1 MCFSSGGSTSGTQ
14 YTYQTGTDAN
24 GNPINGWTEQGVPY
38 AYFQRG
44 ATTVA
49 QYETMA
55 SQDESN
61 ASIAAQE
68 QIANQSNAF
77 NQQQLQYEQQTAA
90 QTQAQAD
97 EQAARQSEYTQG
109 RANLLQQGDQS
120 INDAFAQFSPDYFNQ
135 YAKDYMS
142 QAQDEIT
149 RQQQQAQKSLA
160 FQTASQGLTDS
171 QANVNEQGLIQE
183 DAGRATAQQTAN
195 AQSAEQQLE
204 SNVASSK
211 QNLLGQVESAENI
224 GSPIAGSSEQDVSTA
239 LNTQRSA
246 ISGISSG
253 AADTVSSLNA
263 VPTVSSLGD
272 IFSGVL
278 GTAGSALSGAN
289 ANTTLTAFKNA
300 ASGAGSATTLGG
312 TSAGKAA

>member
-1 MCFSSGGSTSGTQ
+1 
-14 YTYQTGTDAN
+14 
-24 GNPINGWTEQGVPY
+24 
-38 AYFQRG
+38 
-44 ATTVA
+44 
-49 QYETMA
+49 MA

-195 AQSAEQQLE
+195 AQSAEQQLQ

-246 ISGISSG
+246 ISGITSG
-253 AADTVSSLNA
+253 ASDTVSSLGA
-263 VPTVSSLGD
+263 VPTVLQPGRHLLGRAGDGGIGAVRCQRQHDSHRVQERGLGCWLSHHPRRHQRGQGSLVGD
-272 IFSGVL
+272 RRCAIQSVL
-278 GTAGSALSGAN
+278 D
-289 ANTTLTAFKNA
+289 
-300 ASGAGSATTLGG
+300 
-312 TSAGKAA
+312 